1 MKYIVESKDI
11 SKRLDIFLSE
21 NIKDATRSYIKNL
34 IDDKKIRV
42 NSNFVKAGYKLK
54 ENDVIEVELI
64 QKQSENII
72 PEDIPLDIMYE
83 DDDIIIVN
91 KPKGMVVHPAN
102 GNYSGTMVNSLMNSH
117 KDNLSS
123 INGVI
128 RPGIVHRID
137 KDTSGIL
144 VVAKNDNAHKKL
156 SEQFKVH
163 SIKRRY
169 VALVKGI
176 IKENNITIDKPIGRS
191 VKDRKKMAVTDK
203 NSRNAITHI
212 SVLKRFYNSNVTL
225 VEAELETG
233 RTHQIR
239 VHMAYLHHPLVGDEV
254 YGKKDSKFKVS
265 GQMLHAKYLGFI
277 HPSTGKFI
285 EFDSKL
291 PEYFKDILSD
301 QKSEHENI
309 YDRSRAIL
317 TQNNEYTPDTS
328 TFQKAMSWMGIF
340 PATAPAWYFPIFPC
354 RAAIPR
360 FTDRARVWKTAL
372 CFQD

>member
-1 MKYIVESKDI
+1 MTYIVNKENE
-11 SKRLDIFLSE
+11 SKRLDIYLSDILKEE
-21 NIKDATRSYIKNL
+21 NITRSYIKTL
-34 IDDKKIRV
+34 IE
-42 NSNFVKAGYKLK
+42 NSNILVNGKSVKAGYKLK
-54 ENDVIEVELI
+54 ENDNIEVT
-64 QKQSENII
+64 II
-72 PEDIPLDIMYE
+72 KKVCEDVLPEKIPLDIVYE
-83 DDDIIIVN
+83 DEDIIIVN

-102 GNYSGTMVNSLMNSH
+102 GNYTGTMVNSLMGTH

-163 SIKRRY
+163 SIKRKY

-176 IKENNITIDKPIGRS
+176 IKEDTLTINMPIGRS
-191 VKDRKKMAVTDK
+191 TKDRKKMAVTDK

-212 SVLKRFYNSNVTL
+212 SVLKRFYSSNVTL

-254 YGKKDSKFKVS
+254 YGKKDTKFKVE
-265 GQMLHAKYLGFI
+265 GQMLHAKYLGFL
-277 HPSTGKFI
+277 HPTTQKYV
-285 EFDSKL
+285 EFDSEL
-291 PEYFKDILSD
+291 PDYFVKILNSLE
-301 QKSEHENI
+301 KKEE
-309 YDRSRAIL
+309 
-317 TQNNEYTPDTS
+317 
-328 TFQKAMSWMGIF
+328 
-340 PATAPAWYFPIFPC
+340 
-354 RAAIPR
+354 AAN
-360 FTDRARVWKTAL
+360 
-372 CFQD
+372 

>member
-1 MKYIVESKDI
+1 MTYIVNKENE
-11 SKRLDIFLSE
+11 SKRLDIYLSDILKEE
-21 NIKDATRSYIKNL
+21 NITRSYIKTL
-34 IDDKKIRV
+34 IE
-42 NSNFVKAGYKLK
+42 NSNILVNGKSVKAGYKLK
-54 ENDVIEVELI
+54 ENDNIEVT
-64 QKQSENII
+64 II
-72 PEDIPLDIMYE
+72 KKVCEDVLPEKIPLDIVYE
-83 DDDIIIVN
+83 DEDIIIVN

-102 GNYSGTMVNSLMNSH
+102 GNYTGTMVNSLMGTH

-163 SIKRRY
+163 SIKRKY

-176 IKENNITIDKPIGRS
+176 IKEDTLTINMPIGRS
-191 VKDRKKMAVTDK
+191 TKDRKKMAVTDK

-212 SVLKRFYNSNVTL
+212 SVLKRFYSSNVTL

-254 YGKKDSKFKVS
+254 YGKKDTKFKVE
-265 GQMLHAKYLGFI
+265 GQMLHAKYLGFK
-277 HPSTGKFI
+277 HPRTNNYI
-285 EFDSKL
+285 EFDSNL
-291 PEYFKDILSD
+291 PKYFLDVLTILD
-301 QKSEHENI
+301 KKEE
-309 YDRSRAIL
+309 
-317 TQNNEYTPDTS
+317 
-328 TFQKAMSWMGIF
+328 
-340 PATAPAWYFPIFPC
+340 
-354 RAAIPR
+354 AAN
-360 FTDRARVWKTAL
+360 
-372 CFQD
+372 